1 MSVEAAFAPDDMQQ
15 SVLTLGGLAYNA
27 WIEGEVIMDT
37 GILDQ
42 QLALMVPVSVECGI

>member
-1 MSVEAAFAPDDMQQ
+1 MNSSPIGERQ
-15 SVLTLGGLAYNA
+15 TLGGIVNNA